1 MSMKAIVVKD
11 KLLSGPDEMQ
21 VFTVPIPV
29 PKKGEILVKI
39 EATGANFFDILMIQ
53 GKYQHKPPLPFIP
66 GSEFSGVVVSSHQT
80 TKEFKEGERV
90 FGSTDT
96 GAYAEYVCV
105 NEAQLYKI
113 PENLTFEQA
122 AGIYVTYP
130 TSYAAL
136 TLRANLKPGETVLVL
151 AAAGGVGIA
160 AVQIAKALGAT
171 VIAAVGSEDKFDIC
185 KREGADH
192 AINYRNKSWTQEVL
206 KLTNGKGADIIYD
219 PVGMIEE
226 SLKCI
231 AWNGRALVIGFAGGT
246 IEKVATNRVL
256 LKNVSVVGLHWLAYT
271 KNEIERVPETWEGL
285 FDLIEKGLV
294 KPIVYDPIYYGLENT
309 NKALNAIISRKTF
322 GKVIVKPSSSSPKL

>member
-39 EATGANFFDILMIQ
+39 EAIGIQ

-66 GSEFSGVVVSSHQT
+66 GRELSGMVACVHNSS
-80 TKEFKEGERV
+80 KKFKVGERV
-90 FGSTDT
+90 FGSIPWGT
-96 GAYAEYVCV
+96 YAEYVCV
-105 NEAQLYKI
+105 KEEQIHRA
-113 PENLTFEQA
+113 PDNLTYEQA
-122 AGIYVTYP
+122 AGFYVAYS
-130 TSYAAL
+130 TSYVGL
-136 TLRANLKPGETVLVL
+136 VVRGNLKPGETVLVL

-256 LKNVSVVGLHWLAYT
+256 LKNVSVVGLRMGSYAINKSELLPQVS
-271 KNEIERVPETWEGL
+271 ERL
-285 FDLIEKGLV
+285 FDMIAKGCLV
-294 KPIVYDPIYYGLENT
+294 FPNYLNSFAFPNSHNPTLTFVHIYPVHQAN
-309 NKALNAIISRKTF
+309 I
-322 GKVIVKPSSSSPKL
+322 